1 MNYFL
6 SRTGVEFPVG
16 GVCGRSSV
24 CENPEML
31 TSMVAMRINVFFII
45 ELFYEIKFE
54 ILLQI

>member
-1 MNYFL
+1 
-6 SRTGVEFPVG
+6 
-16 GVCGRSSV
+16 
-24 CENPEML
+24 ML